1 MLDRGQGLNNA
12 ITDAAYFSR
21 QLADLDTKSPESLS
35 AVVSASQKEIWQRG
49 NEAVTQSNINSLSVH
64 SWEELKNSPLFTS
77 GLKQGSS
84 T

>member
-12 ITDAAYFSR
+12 VTDAAYFSR
-21 QLADLDTKSPESLS
+21 QLADLDSKSPGSLS
-35 AVVSASQKEIWQRG
+35 AAVSAFEEEMWQRG
-49 NEAVTQSNINSLSVH
+49 NEAVTQSNLNSLSVH

-77 GLKQGSS
+77 GLEQGSS